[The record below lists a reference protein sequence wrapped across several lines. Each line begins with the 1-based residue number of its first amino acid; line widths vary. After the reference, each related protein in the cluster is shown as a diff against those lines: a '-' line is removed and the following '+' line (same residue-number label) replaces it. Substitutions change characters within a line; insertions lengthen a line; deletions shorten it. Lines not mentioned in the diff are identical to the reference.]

1 MRAAALDMAGI
12 VKAID
17 DRSAQG
23 IAAALNR
30 LIRTGQLA
38 VGTRL
43 PTVRSLA
50 RELGVS
56 PTTVNETWRSLA
68 RVGAIETRGRN
79 GSYVS
84 GDSHQAEPVRFWRL
98 AGAAGHFAR
107 DLSAGVPDPALL
119 PPLGPALAGIDGQPP
134 LSGYLDNPVLP
145 ELEKLVR
152 EAWRD
157 VADPEQLTI
166 VDGSLD
172 GFDRVLTS
180 LLHLGDRVIV
190 ENPTFPPFLDLLDV
204 VGATPIPVA
213 MDDHGVR
220 PEALRA
226 ALGGGYVAAFLL
238 QPRAQNPT
246 GASMT
251 AARARKLAAVVREA
265 SRDSSPMPGD
275 SSRLPSRPVVI
286 EDDHAGDTALAPP
299 VSLASELPDQVVRIH
314 SFSKSHG
321 PDLRLAALGGPAAIV
336 EPVVAR
342 RHLGASWSSRL
353 LQEVLVGMLT
363 DPASRAAVAR
373 AREVYAERRAAL
385 QHALADRD
393 VASTGWDG
401 INLWVQVGQEREAMV
416 VLAAQ
421 GIGVAPGSP
430 FLVGPVGAD
439 HVRVTTSVLPV
450 EHAPAV
456 ADALAQAAHSAPFH
470 AGVRK

>member
-1 MRAAALDMAGI
+1 MSAAVDVSSI
-12 VKAID
+12 VNAID
-17 DRSAQG
+17 DGSAHG
-23 IAAALNR
+23 IATTLNR
-30 LIRTGQLA
+30 LIRTGYLA

-56 PTTVNETWRSLA
+56 PTTVNDAWRSLA

-98 AGAAGHFAR
+98 AGAAGHFAC

-145 ELEKLVR
+145 DLEKLVR
-152 EAWRD
+152 DAWRE
-157 VADPEQLTI
+157 VCDPEQLTI

-172 GFDRVLTS
+172 GLDRVLTS

-204 VGATPIPVA
+204 LGASPTPVA

-226 ALGGGYVAAFLL
+226 AVQRGNVVAFLL

-251 AARARKLAAVVREA
+251 AARARELAAVVRAAPRE
-265 SRDSSPMPGD
+265 SPPVPGVSSG
-275 SSRLPSRPVVI
+275 LVVI
-286 EDDHAGDTALAPP
+286 EDDHAGDTALAAPA
-299 VSLASELPDQVVRIH
+299 SLANELPDQVVRIH

-321 PDLRLAALGGPAAIV
+321 PDLRLAAMGGPAAII

-363 DPASRAAVAR
+363 DPASRAAVAQ
-373 AREVYAERRAAL
+373 ARDVYAMRRAAL
-385 QHALADRD
+385 QEALANQG
-393 VASTGWDG
+393 VPSTGWDG

-416 VLAAQ
+416 ALATQ

-430 FLVGPVGAD
+430 FLVAPIGAD
-439 HVRVTTSVLPV
+439 HVRVTTSVLPD
-450 EHAPAV
+450 EQAPAV
-456 ADALAQAAHSAPFH
+456 ADAMARAAHSAAVPS
-470 AGVRK
+470 GVRK